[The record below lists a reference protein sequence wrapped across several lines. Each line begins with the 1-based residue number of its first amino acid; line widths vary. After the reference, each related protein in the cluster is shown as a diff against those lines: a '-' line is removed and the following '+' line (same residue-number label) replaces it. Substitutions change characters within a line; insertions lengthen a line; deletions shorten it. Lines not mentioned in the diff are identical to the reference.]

1 MKKLLLFLLILP
13 AYVFAQDTISGS
25 VAAGGQVLS
34 GNFNS
39 YTVNANTDWR
49 GRHLKSDWDIAPSF
63 RYTNNS
69 GTLKEREVYATESYF
84 YRFTPHFKVL
94 VFSEQEHSWLRK
106 TLFRGNLGVGISY
119 RFIHTKVLSIE
130 GSEAILPDFYF
141 SITNRKRDNF
151 AIRPSTRLKIRVE
164 YYPLRFETINMVQ
177 PEALG
182 WGLTGHYN
190 IIDQKSN
197 INFRS
202 TTTLDVAIKKGFSI
216 GARLDFIYQT
226 YPHLV
231 DAKIQPYDLTFV
243 FYLKYQLHDLIPMH
257 PKKSE

>member
-1 MKKLLLFLLILP
+1 MKILLLFLLILP

-25 VAAGGQVLS
+25 VAAGGQILS
-34 GNFNS
+34 GNMNR
-39 YTVNANTDWR
+39 YTFNANTDWG
-49 GRHLKSDWDIAPSF
+49 GRHLRNDWDIAPSF
-63 RYTNNS
+63 RYTYVN
-69 GTLKEREVYATESYF
+69 GALKEREVYAAESYF

-94 VFSEQEHSWLRK
+94 VFSEQEHSLLRR
-106 TLFRGNLGVGISY
+106 TTFRGNLGIGVSY
-119 RFIHTKVLSIE
+119 RFVHTKVLLIE
-130 GSEAILPDFYF
+130 ASEAILPDFYL
-141 SITNRKRDNF
+141 SLTNRAFDNF
-151 AIRPSTRLKIRVE
+151 TIRPSTRLKIRVD
-164 YYPLRFETINMVQ
+164 YSPLRFETINMVQ

-202 TTTLDVAIKKGFSI
+202 STTLDVAIKKGFSV

-231 DAKIQPYDLTFV
+231 DAKIQPYDLNFV
-243 FYLKYQLHDLIPMH
+243 FYLKYQLRDLVPVH
-257 PKKSE
+257 AKKSE

>member
-1 MKKLLLFLLILP
+1 MP
-13 AYVFAQDTISGS
+13 VGVSAQDTIAGS
-25 VAAGGQVLS
+25 VAAGGTVLS

-49 GRHLKSDWDIAPSF
+49 GRHGKNEWDIAPSF
-63 RYTNNS
+63 RYTNNT
-69 GTLKEREVYATESYF
+69 GVLKEREFYATESYF
-84 YRFTPHFKVL
+84 YRFTPHFKFL

-119 RFIHTKVLSIE
+119 RFLHTQVITIE
-130 GSEAILPDFYF
+130 GSEAILPDFYL
-141 SITNRKRDNF
+141 SITNPKRDYF

-182 WGLTGHYN
+182 WGLTGHYQ
-190 IIDQKSN
+190 IIDQRNN

-202 TTTLDVAIKKGFSI
+202 VTTLDVAIKKGFSA
-216 GARLDFIYQT
+216 GGRLDFIYQT
-226 YPHLV
+226 YPVLV
-231 DAKIQPYDLTFV
+231 DARIKPYDLTFV
-243 FYLKYQLHDLIPMH
+243 FYLKYQLHDMIPARA
-257 PKKSE
+257 KKN